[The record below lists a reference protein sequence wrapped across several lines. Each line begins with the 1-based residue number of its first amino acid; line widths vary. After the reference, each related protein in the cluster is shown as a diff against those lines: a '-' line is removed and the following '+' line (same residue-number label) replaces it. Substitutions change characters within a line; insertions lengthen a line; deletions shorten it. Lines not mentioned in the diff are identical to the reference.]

1 MSTVIA
7 VANQKGGCGKTT
19 VTLNLA
25 AGLAEAGK
33 QVLVID
39 ADPQGTAQYWRSLR
53 LDTGTPFQLITL
65 ASSVIHEEIR
75 GLLEHSEYDVFLID
89 CPPGGNLK
97 GQGTAQI
104 TRAALLVADMVII
117 PVVPSGPD
125 YWAAQDMLLL
135 IESAQLMNPELVPMV
150 LINRKNPNT
159 RTGREARVAAEHFH
173 LSVFETEIIQRTA
186 VIDSMLD
193 GKTVFEY
200 HRGNQSIAEFQLL
213 TKEVLDI
220 HERQQTELVEQP
232 AAAHIIGG

>member
-25 AGLAEAGK
+25 AGLSQAGCK
-33 QVLVID
+33 VLVID
-39 ADPQGTAQYWRSLR
+39 ADPQGTATYWRSLR
-53 LDTGTPFQLITL
+53 LDTSTPFQLI
-65 ASSVIHEEIR
+65 AMAHAVIHEEIR

-89 CPPGGNLK
+89 CPPGGTLK

-104 TRAALLVADMVII
+104 TRAALLVSDMVLI

-135 IESAQLMNPELVPMV
+135 IESARLINPQLIPMV
-150 LINRKNPNT
+150 LINRKNANT
-159 RTGREARVAAEHFH
+159 RTGREARLAAEHFN
-173 LSVFETEIIQRTA
+173 LAVFESEIMQRTA

-200 HRGNQSIAEFQLL
+200 RNNQSVAEFQLL

-220 HERQQTELVEQP
+220 CERTQTEPVEQFAAP
-232 AAAHIIGG
+232 ADA